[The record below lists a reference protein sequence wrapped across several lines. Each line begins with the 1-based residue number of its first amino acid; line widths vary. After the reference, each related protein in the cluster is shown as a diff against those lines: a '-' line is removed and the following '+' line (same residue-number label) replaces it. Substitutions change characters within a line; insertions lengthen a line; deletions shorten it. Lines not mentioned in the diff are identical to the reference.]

1 MSKYVVMSFL
11 KREKE
16 NVFSEIRECLPA
28 LAVPV
33 YAAVQ
38 TSFVYRR
45 LSPPASDKLR
55 TFRCLL

>member
-1 MSKYVVMSFL
+1 MCLVKL
-11 KREKE
+11 E
-16 NVFSEIRECLPA
+16 NVRDFRP

-45 LSPPASDKLR
+45 VSPPASDKLR
-55 TFRCLL
+55 TFHCLL

>member
-1 MSKYVVMSFL
+1 MCLVKL
-11 KREKE
+11 E
-16 NVFSEIRECLPA
+16 NVFRP

-45 LSPPASDKLR
+45 LSPPASDKPASDKLR